1 MLQEPG
7 VLVRPDDFIA
17 AWRAV
22 ALSEHADVE
31 CVDAAKLSV
40 CEFLAIGL
48 HPPTLGPFLEP
59 FHGDQFRCEN
69 GLEKQGKLV
78 QGSEALA
85 LVDSG
90 VDYNPCA

>member
-1 MLQEPG
+1 M
-7 VLVRPDDFIA
+7 
-17 AWRAV
+17 
-22 ALSEHADVE
+22 
-31 CVDAAKLSV
+31 DAAKLSV

-59 FHGDQFRCEN
+59 FHCDEFGCEN
-69 GLEKQGKLV
+69 GFEKKGELV